1 MNGADVTQH
10 SISCFLTITCVASVI
25 LIQVSNS
32 YPTHFSFQHHFFG
45 NLTEFSMI
53 KATQNSISPATW
65 VGENSPNQPSVNP
78 THKKA
83 FQKYQECG

>member
-1 MNGADVTQH
+1 
-10 SISCFLTITCVASVI
+10 
-25 LIQVSNS
+25 
-32 YPTHFSFQHHFFG
+32 
-45 NLTEFSMI
+45 MI